1 MSKQNFRVWMQA
13 FKKTNIPSFHH
24 SLVLKKLTAFRSG
37 IDRRFLRSCV
47 TLLDKNDIVI
57 YPVYL
62 HSSGLLDN
70 EISQSVQG
78 KNRLADRED

>member
-1 MSKQNFRVWMQA
+1 MQA

-24 SLVLKKLTAFRSG
+24 SLVLKKLTAVRSG
-37 IDRRFLRSCV
+37 IDRRFLRSYV